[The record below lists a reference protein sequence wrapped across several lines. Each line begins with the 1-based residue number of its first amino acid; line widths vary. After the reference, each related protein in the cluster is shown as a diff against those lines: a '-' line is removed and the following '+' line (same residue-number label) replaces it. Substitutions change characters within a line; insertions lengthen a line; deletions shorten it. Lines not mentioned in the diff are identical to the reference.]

1 LIEEVNIMNAC
12 LNCGNTEEQIPLVT
26 LQYLGQQVYICSQC
40 FPTLIHSPAK
50 LAGKIKDAEK
60 IQPAD
65 HDH

>member
-1 LIEEVNIMNAC
+1 MKTC
-12 LNCGNTEEQIPLVT
+12 LNCNRTEQEIPLVT
-26 LQYLGQQVYICSQC
+26 LQYQGKQVYICSHC

-50 LAGKIKDAEK
+50 LAGTMQDAEK